1 MPAAQPARDTVT
13 TPPAA
18 RSVAS
23 LVLNA
28 RFKLF
33 DLLERHPDQGDF
45 TQRLTD
51 IVWQLQLACEQ
62 DADVALAV
70 ILHAQEGGYGIRHS
84 VDTAIVVDL
93 VCERLDMNPLDR
105 QSVVSAALTMNMGMM
120 ALQETLAQQSTPLS
134 SAQREEMHRHPMIG
148 REMLRRLGVSDQL
161 WLDCVLQHHE
171 MPDGSGYPARLE
183 GEELRFEAR
192 LIGLA
197 DRYCAMLTQSAWR
210 SGSVVDSALFRTL
223 RAHGSAADAKLGRLF
238 GDTLGL
244 FPPGAVV
251 RLANGESGVVKH
263 YANES
268 APLVTALFDDADMP
282 LLEPVD
288 RDTGKPQFA
297 ITDMLEPAALVGR
310 VQFEQVWGA
319 AAMGL

>member
-1 MPAAQPARDTVT
+1 MPAAQRDTVT
-13 TPPAA
+13 SSASAA

-28 RFKLF
+28 RFKLY
-33 DLLERHPDQGDF
+33 DLLQLQPGQGDF
-45 TQRLTD
+45 TQRVTD

-62 DADVALAV
+62 NPDVALAV
-70 ILHAQEGGYGIRHS
+70 ILHAQEGKYSIRHS
-84 VDTAIVVDL
+84 VDTALVVDL

-105 QSVVSAALTMNMGMM
+105 QSVVSAALTMNLGMI
-120 ALQETLAQQSTPLS
+120 ALQEALSEQSTPLT
-134 SAQREEMHRHPMIG
+134 SAQREEMHRHPLVG
-148 REMLRRLGVSDQL
+148 REMLRKLGVSDQL

-171 MPDGSGYPARLE
+171 MPDGGGYPARLQ

-197 DRYCAMLTQSAWR
+197 DRYCAMLTQAAWR

-251 RLANGESGVVKH
+251 RLANGESGVVKQ
-263 YANES
+263 YANEA

-288 RDTGKPQFA
+288 RDTSKPQFA
-297 ITDMLEPAALVGR
+297 ITEMLEPESLIGR

-319 AAMGL
+319 AAAGL